1 MIIYQKRVYPFDLS
15 SNPEVYYLFSDNDSR
30 SGDYIYRGYDNFVG
44 IRTKK
49 DEYFYDSS
57 FWSDVTY
64 ETNVEKVNNDVSN
77 IRSIIRDGYI
87 LVYSEQL
94 FIHNDY
100 EYRKHSPKTAKYIVD
115 SVSKLLDTKAPS
127 TWI

>member
-15 SNPEVYYLFSDNDSR
+15 SNPEVYYLFSDNDDR
-30 SGDYIYRGYDNFVG
+30 SGNYIYRGYDNFVG

-77 IRSIIRDGYI
+77 IRSIIRDGYV

-94 FIHNDY
+94 FIHNDD

-115 SVSKLLDTKAPS
+115 SVSKLLDTKAPA

>member
-64 ETNVEKVNNDVSN
+64 ETNVEKVKTDTFN

-94 FIHNDY
+94 FIHNDD

>member
-1 MIIYQKRVYPFDLS
+1 
-15 SNPEVYYLFSDNDSR
+15 VYYLFSDNDSR

-64 ETNVEKVNNDVSN
+64 ETNVEKVKTDTFN